1 MKPAAPNRAPR
12 RAGCHSVGRAVGRV
26 AGRAAAAAALVA
38 GTWLLTA
45 CAGGPAGDAPR
56 ELPTASDQS
65 EGERRARVRL
75 ELAAAYFAN
84 GKYETTLDELKL
96 ALQSYPNLG
105 EAYSL
110 RGLTYAAMGEDAL
123 AQENFRRALQLNPR
137 DGGTL
142 HNQGWFHC
150 QRGQYAAAQ
159 QDFAA
164 ALALPQYRDRTRT
177 LMARGVCFARN
188 SQWVEAEEALMR
200 AYELDPANPATG
212 FSLAEV
218 LYRRR
223 AYDRARFYI
232 NRVND
237 TVGAQNAQT
246 LWLAIRIEYQLGRDS
261 QVRVLGE
268 QLRKRFPQS
277 PEATQYDRGRFDD

>member
-1 MKPAAPNRAPR
+1 MGGCANGPAAD
-12 RAGCHSVGRAVGRV
+12 G
-26 AGRAAAAAALVA
+26 
-38 GTWLLTA
+38 
-45 CAGGPAGDAPR
+45 PR

-65 EGERRARVRL
+65 DAERRARVRL
-75 ELAAAYFAN
+75 ELASAYFAN
-84 GKYETTLDELKL
+84 GKYDTALDEVKL
-96 ALQSYPNLG
+96 ALQAFPNLA
-105 EAYSL
+105 EAFNL
-110 RGLTYAAMGEDAL
+110 RGLAYAALGEDAL
-123 AQENFRRALQLNPR
+123 ARESFRRALQLNPR

-142 HNQGWFHC
+142 HNQGWFQC
-150 QRGQYAAAQ
+150 QRGQFAAAQ

-164 ALALPQYRDRTRT
+164 ALALPQYRDRART

-188 SQWVEAEEALMR
+188 SQWLEAEDALMR
-200 AYELDPANPATG
+200 AYELDPSNPATG

-223 AYDRARFYI
+223 AFERARFYI

-237 TVGAQNAQT
+237 TPGALNAQT
-246 LWLAIRIEYQLGRDS
+246 LWLSIRVEYQLGRES

-268 QLRKRFPQS
+268 QLRARFPQS